1 MIRSLT
7 ILCALFLIVTASS
20 FAQDYWWETEIS
32 ATFADLDGLQA
43 VDFDMDGDPDIV
55 AYSTS
60 FGAGVTWWEN
70 DGSAVFVRHAPGNLP
85 DNLTDVQVIDF
96 DQDGDQDLLAVRADD
111 SVLWL
116 ENTGG
121 LTFESHTL
129 ISELEY
135 RVTFTVTDFDNDTD
149 LDLLVTDWGGIPLGS
164 GEVYWLEATGG
175 GQFAVHEL
183 LDNATFERVA
193 VADLDGDGNK
203 DLVTAEQS
211 LDDPFLYL
219 VPYEN
224 NGDFTFTAHDVLA
237 VGSNRVQ
244 IDCVDMDLDG
254 DLDLVPSYFYAT
266 PYNYTLWYRA
276 EGGFSYTPQE
286 YTELGISESVACV
299 ADIDEDGDPDLILQ
313 GAPTAAYINDGSGN
327 LTAEVISTF
336 SANLCSDVADLDGDG
351 SLDIVH
357 GTRCDELVWS
367 KRSFVEQPIT
377 EFALANSV
385 SNFGGYSEPNELL
398 PSGEFPKGSGI
409 YYFWGCDFWVGA
421 KTGDEH
427 HVSHSDYGNYEF
439 QPSESGGGGRPDHE
453 HVTLG
458 DGVWQYECSYD
469 DFEPVGGHTPLGL
482 QVDQSVIAPRSWQ
495 GPVGAH
501 LVQQTLTNTSGT
513 QLDSVFA
520 GWKFDMDIAM
530 GPNGDPT
537 QPHIDDMCSYDPDT
551 QIAYMWDSD
560 YPQSPWEDTGEFG
573 WIPGYAGLKLLDGPT
588 ETAAFQWWD
597 WDGDPATDLEKFQYM
612 AGIHPGSDGAFKA
625 EPDTVWDYRVLI
637 TTGPFTL
644 MPGERVDL
652 TMTYAVGYGWN
663 DLVDTIT
670 EMENFWLS
678 APEARPVTTQP
689 LTFSLGEPYPN
700 PFNASVMIPF
710 QLDQHGHATITVTDI
725 LGRSVATLLNG
736 VRSPGQ
742 YRVSFNGEDLASGV
756 YFVTLTSGERAT
768 QARKVVFMK

>member
-1 MIRSLT
+1 MIRTLT
-7 ILCALFLIVTASS
+7 ILFALLLICNAAT

-32 ATFADLDGLQA
+32 SEFRDLDRLQA
-43 VDFDMDGDPDIV
+43 VDFDMDGDPDIL
-55 AYSTS
+55 AHNTS
-60 FGAGVTWWEN
+60 WDDPVFWWEN
-70 DGSAVFVRHAPGNLP
+70 DGNAVFARHELDDLP
-85 DNLTDVQVIDF
+85 DSLTQVLVIDF
-96 DQDGDQDLLAVRADD
+96 DQDGDQDMLTVRARK

-121 LTFESHTL
+121 LTFEAHTL
-129 ISELEY
+129 ISNSAQAF
-135 RVTFTVTDFDNDTD
+135 TFSVSDFDNDSD
-149 LDLLVTDWGGIPLGS
+149 LDLLVAGTTGWPIGVGR
-164 GEVYWLEATGG
+164 VYWLEATGDG
-175 GQFAVHEL
+175 YITTHQL
-183 LDNATFERVA
+183 LEDATFERVVA
-193 VADLDGDGNK
+193 ADLDNDGDM
-203 DLVTAEQS
+203 DLITAEQT
-211 LDDPFLYL
+211 LEDPYYRL

-244 IDCVDMDLDG
+244 IYCVDMDLDG

-336 SANLCSDVADLDGDG
+336 SANLCADVADLDGDG

-482 QVDQSVIAPRSWQ
+482 QVDQTVIAPRSWQ

-501 LVQQTLTNTSGT
+501 LVQQTLTNTSNT
-513 QLDSVFA
+513 QLDSVYA
-520 GWKFDMDIAM
+520 GWKFDMDLAS
-530 GPNGDPT
+530 GPNGDPDD
-537 QPHIDDMCSYDPDT
+537 PHIDDMCSYDPDT

-560 YPQSPWEDTGEFG
+560 DPQTPWDDTGEFG
-573 WIPGYAGLKLLDGPT
+573 WIPGYAGIKLLDGPT

-612 AGIHPGSDGAFKA
+612 AGIHPGSNGAFKA

-644 MPGERVDL
+644 MPGESVDL
-652 TMTYAVGYGWN
+652 AMTYAVGYGF
-663 DLVDTIT
+663 DGLVDTTT

-678 APEARPVTTQP
+678 APETQQGSQQP
-689 LTFSLGEPYPN
+689 LTLSLGDPYPN

-710 QLDQHGHATITVTDI
+710 QLDQRGHATIAVTDI
-725 LGRSVATLLNG
+725 LGRRVATLLNG

-742 YRVSFNGEDLASGV
+742 HRVTFTGDDLASGV
-756 YFVTLTSGERAT
+756 YFVTLTSGERST